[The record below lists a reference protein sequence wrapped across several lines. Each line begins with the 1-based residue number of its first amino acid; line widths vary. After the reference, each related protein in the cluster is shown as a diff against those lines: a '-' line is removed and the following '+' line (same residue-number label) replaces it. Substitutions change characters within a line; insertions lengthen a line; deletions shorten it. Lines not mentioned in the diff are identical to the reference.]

1 MVSRQAGSFSH
12 LIHLLEGVGMSVFE
26 GKTILVTG
34 GTGSFGRYVAR
45 RLLDE
50 KARAV
55 RIFSR
60 DEKKQ
65 FDMKHK
71 FAEDRLSFHIGDV
84 RDYRSVRDVV
94 SGADVIIHAAA
105 LKQVAQCERFP
116 IEAVETNV
124 RGADTVIRAAI
135 DEQVECMIGISTDK
149 AVQPVN
155 VMGMTKAL
163 QERIVVNANE
173 SLRNR
178 GTRFIMVRYGNVLN
192 SRGSVVPFF
201 RSLLRSRVS
210 LTITSAE
217 MTRFLL
223 TLKRAVDLVFYAC
236 KEGKG
241 GEIFVKHAPSAKVLD
256 IGAAVCTIAG
266 EPFRHRIIGVLPGEK
281 THEVLVSEEERT
293 RCEQRD
299 EYFVIHPW
307 RQSPSLPERSPEYS
321 SRDGLIS
328 GEEVKQL
335 ILEADGDA
343 ELVDFEEG
351 FFSR

>member
-1 MVSRQAGSFSH
+1 
-12 LIHLLEGVGMSVFE
+12 MSVFE
-26 GKTILVTG
+26 GKTVLVTG
-34 GTGSFGRYVAR
+34 GTGSFGRYVVR

-50 KARAV
+50 NARAV

-65 FDMKHK
+65 FDMRHK
-71 FAEDRLSFHIGDV
+71 FTEDRLSFHIGDV

-94 SGADVIIHAAA
+94 AGVDVIIHAAA

-124 RGADTVIRAAI
+124 RGADTLIRAAI
-135 DEQVECMIGISTDK
+135 DEGVECMLGISTDK

-155 VMGMTKAL
+155 VMGMTKGL

-178 GTRFIMVRYGNVLN
+178 GTRFLMVRYGNVLN

-201 RSLLRSRVS
+201 RSLLRSGTP
-210 LTITSAE
+210 LTITSEE

-223 TLKRAVDLVFYAC
+223 TLKRAVDLVFFAC
-236 KEGKG
+236 QEGKG
-241 GEIFVKHAPSAKVLD
+241 GEIFVKHAPSARVLD
-256 IGAAVCTIAG
+256 IGAAVCAIAG
-266 EPFRHRIIGVLPGEK
+266 EPFRHRIIGVFPGEK
-281 THEVLVSEEERT
+281 IHEVLVSEEERT
-293 RCEQRD
+293 RCEERG
-299 EYFVIHPW
+299 EYFVIRPW
-307 RQSPSLPERSPEYS
+307 RQSPAPPERWPEYS
-321 SRDGLIS
+321 SRDGLIAAKD
-328 GEEVKQL
+328 VTDL
-335 ILEADGDA
+335 ILEADADA
-343 ELVDFEEG
+343 EHVEFGEG